1 MPIPEDA
8 NTEKLAEA
16 ALGLL
21 WLSVHGDEY
30 GTRVWKGLDWDV
42 MNLLYE
48 RGWIS
53 DPKNKNKSV
62 VLTEEGKKL
71 SEEFFE
77 KHYGL
82 ST

>member
-21 WLSVHGDEY
+21 WLSAHGDEY

-42 MNLLYE
+42 MNL
-48 RGWIS
+48 RSGPQNS
-53 DPKNKNKSV
+53 DSV
-62 VLTEEGKKL
+62 VRCDLR
-71 SEEFFE
+71 
-77 KHYGL
+77 
-82 ST
+82 